1 MINLR
6 EAGRILYVSSVDISV
21 GNGPGVNERE
31 FVVALDRAIG
41 DRAHFLIPRPVD
53 EVPEIPLDRCS
64 FSLPHQEHSYVR
76 YPAHV
81 LSQMKTADRILSRDH
96 FDLLVFRLDLL
107 PFAPLYITSRHNI
120 PYALKTVGQGLL
132 NTLGEKGGLLGKP
145 LMEMNRQLVR
155 RLVAKS
161 LVADSVSKAQ
171 VAFLQDVLKLD
182 SEKIEWID
190 NAVNTDRFFP
200 SSTTEARERLGL
212 AKFSPI
218 VGYVGTRPWER
229 GGMQLVETAPELL
242 ARYPHLGLVILGDG
256 DALDSLERK
265 ARELQVDEHCVFA
278 GYVPF
283 PEVPHYVNSLDV
295 GVSIS
300 LRSDRFA
307 ASELK
312 VRQYLACGK
321 PVVVSPGSND
331 FLATEKLGSTVQPT
345 DLKALAVELEHWFS
359 IEGDERA
366 RFENRAMGYISE
378 NLSMEAAINRRLDLW
393 SERLRSLQL
402 RHSSSQA

>member
-6 EAGRILYVSSVDISV
+6 ETGRILYVSSVDISV

-41 DRAHFLIPRPVD
+41 DRAHFLVPRPVD
-53 EVPEIPLDRCS
+53 DVPEIPVHRCS
-64 FSLPHQEHSYVR
+64 FSLPHRQHNYAR
-76 YPAHV
+76 YPAHI
-81 LSQMKTADRILSRDH
+81 LSQMIAADRILARDR

-107 PFAPLYITSRHNI
+107 PFAPLYITNRHNI
-120 PYALKTVGQGLL
+120 PYALKTLGQGLI
-132 NTLGEKGGLLGKP
+132 NTLGEKGGIFGKP
-145 LMEMNRQLVR
+145 LMEMNSRVVR
-155 RLVAKS
+155 RLVSKS

-171 VAFLQDVLKLD
+171 VAFLQDVLKLE
-182 SEKIEWID
+182 SGKVEWID

-200 SSTTEARERLGL
+200 LSSAKSRERLGL
-212 AKFSPI
+212 SSFNPI

-229 GGMQLVETAPELL
+229 GGMQLVETAPCLL
-242 ARYPHLGLVILGDG
+242 EKYPDLGLVILGDG
-256 DALDSLERK
+256 DALDSLKEK
-265 ARELQVDEHCVFA
+265 AHELQVEDHCTFT

-300 LRSDRFA
+300 LRSDRSA

-321 PVVVSPGSND
+321 
-331 FLATEKLGSTVQPT
+331 
-345 DLKALAVELEHWFS
+345 
-359 IEGDERA
+359 
-366 RFENRAMGYISE
+366 
-378 NLSMEAAINRRLDLW
+378 
-393 SERLRSLQL
+393 
-402 RHSSSQA
+402 